1 LALDGGEWSV
11 SCLRQFTL
19 GKDSINTDL
28 EETEWEIMDQ
38 IQLAQCGDQW
48 LALANVIM
56 KLQIP

>member
-1 LALDGGEWSV
+1 LALDGSEWPV

-28 EETEWEIMDQ
+28 EEIEWEIMDQ
-38 IQLAQCGDQW
+38 IQLAQYGDQW
-48 LALANVIM
+48 LDLVNVIR